1 MSKHGHAVTRDTM
14 EVGAQQVS
22 VVRHAP
28 VGTAVATSARY
39 LNEDQVAFFWEHGYL
54 RMEQVFV
61 PDEMDELDAEM
72 DRLMVEWANYAA
84 GWSGDWRKVY
94 MDEETEKQSKLI
106 AMHDLWYYSAAW
118 TRAVLNPNLVAAM
131 SDLLGPDVE
140 LHHATMHVKPPETG
154 HPFPMHQ
161 DNAFYAHRTDR
172 FIDTLV
178 HLDDTHAENG
188 EIRFLDGSHK
198 LGPLDHVRRTAS
210 GEKCTPH
217 LPTGE
222 WHLEDTVAVPARR
235 GDVVCFN
242 LYTVHGS
249 YLNRTARARRMV
261 RVGYRDPR
269 NEQIGGQSSERAPW
283 MVAGQ
288 RRRGPGMELY
298 DTQSSPLDRDR

>member
-1 MSKHGHAVTRDTM
+1 M
-14 EVGAQQVS
+14 
-22 VVRHAP
+22 
-28 VGTAVATSARY
+28 
-39 LNEDQVAFFWEHGYL
+39 
-54 RMEQVFV
+54 
-61 PDEMDELDAEM
+61 
-72 DRLMVEWANYAA
+72 
-84 GWSGDWRKVY
+84 
-94 MDEETEKQSKLI
+94 
-106 AMHDLWYYSAAW
+106 
-118 TRAVLNPNLVAAM
+118 
-131 SDLLGPDVE
+131 
-140 LHHATMHVKPPETG
+140 
-154 HPFPMHQ
+154 
-161 DNAFYAHRTDR
+161 
-172 FIDTLV
+172 
-178 HLDDTHAENG
+178 HLDDTNAENG

-198 LGPLDHVRRTAS
+198 LGPLDHIRRTAS

-222 WHLEDTVAVPARR
+222 WHLADTVEVPARR

-298 DTQSSPLDRDR
+298 DTQSSPLDHDR